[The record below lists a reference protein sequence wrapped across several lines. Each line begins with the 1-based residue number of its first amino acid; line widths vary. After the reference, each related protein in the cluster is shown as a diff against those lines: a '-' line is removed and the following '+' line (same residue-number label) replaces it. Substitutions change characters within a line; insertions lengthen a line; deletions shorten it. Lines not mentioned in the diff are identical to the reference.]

1 MAKTKIGSNA
11 QFIGASPVGL
21 NYIADR
27 VYGISGAVGVGNSHT
42 IVAEWTTGGE
52 LLDAKLQLMYID
64 VNSNDD
70 MEWQIYMNE
79 ILVSELKTPI
89 LKVAQSLTILCTYC

>member
-1 MAKTKIGSNA
+1 MQI
-11 QFIGASPVGL
+11 
-21 NYIADR
+21 R
-27 VYGISGAVGVGNSHT
+27 VYGISGAVEVGNSHT

-52 LLDAKLQLMYID
+52 LLDAKLQLMYLQ